1 MNNYTGCFLEP
12 DSTTQ
17 RQYEALRAHFVDGLD
32 PEAVARRF
40 GYSPGA
46 FRNLCTGFR
55 KNPDMSAFFAARK
68 RGPKPGSA
76 EPETQRR
83 NDRVIALRKEHN
95 LSVADITRQ
104 MAAEGMSVGATTVQ
118 RILRQAGFT
127 KLPRRPRDERM
138 AALKPHAAP
147 MADASRFDLSPGRLR
162 TEFGGLFL
170 FLPDLV
176 RLDLD
181 GIVGESGM
189 PGSTMIPAGHAF
201 RALLALKLWGIGRP
215 PHIMADILDPGIALF
230 AGLNVMPKRASLSEY
245 SSRVDPRLCAGL
257 MERWHRASRGLDI
270 DLGGDGSFDLDF
282 HTIPYHGDAAL
293 IERHYVS
300 KRSRTQKGI
309 LAFLARDPDA
319 RLFCYANARV
329 RKDEQNDEILRF
341 VEFWKQRSGR
351 LPRELI
357 FDSRLTTHANLAE
370 LERMGIDFVTLRKR
384 TKSLLDAI
392 AAAPDA
398 DWRRVR
404 LTNVGRIYRTPRIL
418 ESTVRLARYP
428 GDIRQIAVRD
438 LGHESPTLLLT
449 NQMKTSAGQLIDR
462 YARRMVI
469 ENAIADAIDFF
480 HMDALSAAVPMKVDL
495 DLQLTLMANT
505 LYRLLAVRLGNG
517 RQVSRARTLFM
528 DFIKAAAEIRIEDNL
543 VIVRIGR
550 RANNPFLLN
559 AGYGDMETTVPW
571 LQNRTL
577 KIEFV

>member
-1 MNNYTGCFLEP
+1 
-12 DSTTQ
+12 
-17 RQYEALRAHFVDGLD
+17 
-32 PEAVARRF
+32 
-40 GYSPGA
+40 
-46 FRNLCTGFR
+46 
-55 KNPDMSAFFAARK
+55 
-68 RGPKPGSA
+68 
-76 EPETQRR
+76 
-83 NDRVIALRKEHN
+83 
-95 LSVADITRQ
+95 
-104 MAAEGMSVGATTVQ
+104 
-118 RILRQAGFT
+118 
-127 KLPRRPRDERM
+127 
-138 AALKPHAAP
+138 
-147 MADASRFDLSPGRLR
+147 
-162 TEFGGLFL
+162 
-170 FLPDLV
+170 
-176 RLDLD
+176 
-181 GIVGESGM
+181 
-189 PGSTMIPAGHAF
+189 MIPAGHAF

-257 MERWHRASRGLDI
+257 MERWHRATRGLDI

-293 IERHYVS
+293 IERHHVS
-300 KRSRTQKGI
+300 KRSRTQKGSI
-309 LAFLARDPDA
+309 LAFLARDADA

-341 VEFWKQRSGR
+341 VEFWTQRTGG

-357 FDSRLTTHANLAE
+357 FDSRLTTHGNLAE
-370 LERMGIDFVTLRKR
+370 LERMGIAFVTLRKR
-384 TKSLLDAI
+384 TRSLLAAI
-392 AAAPDA
+392 AAAPDT
-398 DWRRVR
+398 DWKRVR

-517 RQVSRARTLFM
+517 RQVSRARTLFR
-528 DFIKAAAEIRIEDNL
+528 DFIKAAAEIRIGDNH